1 MMKVRP
7 VLVHKKSGDV
17 IHATT
22 GFGGM
27 LCGQVEGFDWRVDE
41 MLDVAELH
49 RVECPSCRGVMEHQ
63 TIQGTPRTRG
73 YLA

>member
-7 VLVHKKSGDV
+7 VHKKRDDM

-22 GFGGM
+22 GFGGT

-49 RVECPSCRGVMEHQ
+49 RVECPS
-63 TIQGTPRTRG
+63 IQGTPRTRG